1 MLRCATTNSMPCCC
15 RRTCSYGLQVLL
27 ALEWDT
33 NPTRDIEMR
42 PHEGPS
48 SPCARSAACLS
59 FQCVAMRSAGSVL
72 GAPGYFGLRFEWP
85 LLTGFSTGHQFGRLF
100 FLCWQTA
107 AASMAEERKATL
119 SQEDSTDIEGEEAS
133 MQRPW
138 RLSSRQTQARPV
150 CLQTAGR
157 GAGPAG
163 PTMWFHWAWPPGRWQ
178 GLAGFSAPPTTA
190 ARATDPQPQHG
201 RQC

>member
-107 AASMAEERKATL
+107 AASMAEERKAVLSTAHVPKTRHRTL
-119 SQEDSTDIEGEEAS
+119 PRAL
-133 MQRPW
+133 RPMVVPTIYRTW
-138 RLSSRQTQARPV
+138 GRSSSGSAGHVLFLPTFRFRDERRSSKTISADQAY
-150 CLQTAGR
+150 LWESR
-157 GAGPAG
+157 GY
-163 PTMWFHWAWPPGRWQ
+163 
-178 GLAGFSAPPTTA
+178 L
-190 ARATDPQPQHG
+190 
-201 RQC
+201 

>member
-1 MLRCATTNSMPCCC
+1 MLRCATSNSSPCCC
-15 RRTCSYGLQVLL
+15 RRACSYRLVVLL

-107 AASMAEERKATL
+107 AASMAEERKAVLSTAHVPKTRPRTL
-119 SQEDSTDIEGEEAS
+119 PRAL
-133 MQRPW
+133 RPMVVPTIYRTW
-138 RLSSRQTQARPV
+138 GRSSSGS
-150 CLQTAGR
+150 AGHVLFL
-157 GAGPAG
+157 
-163 PTMWFHWAWPPGRWQ
+163 PTFRFRDERSSHKTG
-178 GLAGFSAPPTTA
+178 S
-190 ARATDPQPQHG
+190 PQNPHL
-201 RQC
+201 CMSKAY

>member
-107 AASMAEERKATL
+107 AASMAEERKAVLSTAHVPKTRPRTL
-119 SQEDSTDIEGEEAS
+119 PRAL
-133 MQRPW
+133 RPMVVPTIYRTW
-138 RLSSRQTQARPV
+138 GRSSSGSAGLVLFLPTFCFRDERRPSKTISADQAY
-150 CLQTAGR
+150 LWESR
-157 GAGPAG
+157 GY
-163 PTMWFHWAWPPGRWQ
+163 
-178 GLAGFSAPPTTA
+178 L
-190 ARATDPQPQHG
+190 
-201 RQC
+201 

>member
-1 MLRCATTNSMPCCC
+1 MLSVLRCATTNSMPCCC

-107 AASMAEERKATL
+107 AASMAEERKAVL
-119 SQEDSTDIEGEEAS
+119 S
-133 MQRPW
+133 
-138 RLSSRQTQARPV
+138 
-150 CLQTAGR
+150 TAKVR
-157 GAGPAG
+157 I
-163 PTMWFHWAWPPGRWQ
+163 
-178 GLAGFSAPPTTA
+178 APPDNRVSA
-190 ARATDPQPQHG
+190 LRPIGYQSVCRLWGDG
-201 RQC
+201 